1 MKTFSRFTRS
11 QEITHF
17 SEYITSTNYWWLER
31 PDSFFNGAEDLDF
44 FSIKME
50 NIEAS
55 IPYPVD
61 YEKYTMEQIKF
72 ELDLLGYYPGYRDFN
87 L

>member
-1 MKTFSRFTRS
+1 MKTFSRFNRS
-11 QEITHF
+11 QEIIHF
-17 SEYITSTNYWWLER
+17 SEYTTSTNYWWLER
-31 PDSFFNGAEDLDF
+31 PDSFLNGTEDLDF

-50 NIEAS
+50 NVEANIS
-55 IPYPVD
+55 YPVD

-72 ELDLLGYYPGYRDFN
+72 ELDLLDYYPGYRDLN